1 MTLKGDFGLSGEPSE
16 PMKIMILA
24 CEGLGISTAYVL
36 GPFEVMVRFSL
47 SFCGP
52 VNKPRAE
59 VSANLLTLRPRL
71 VCW

>member
-1 MTLKGDFGLSGEPSE
+1 MTLGPSGEPFE
-16 PMKIMILA
+16 PMTIMTPA
-24 CEGLGISTAYVL
+24 CEGLRISTAYVL

-52 VNKPRAE
+52 VTKPRAE

-71 VCW
+71 VC